1 MSIQMSIKVDAKPA
15 LKHLD
20 AVARKQIPYATSLAL
35 NRSSENARDKFLGV
49 LPQRITL
56 RTSWWKARS
65 RFGFNVQYSHKRTWP
80 NLFTIIYTRAPWMAL
95 HETGGVKKP
104 MKRALAVPT
113 AQVRRTKT
121 GRISKAQRPA
131 GMKNTFIKEVNGKP
145 VLFKRLKRG
154 IVPMY
159 VLTPSSRISPV
170 LRFSRTISTEVTR
183 SFPGEFSRAF
193 EEARRDAK

>member
-1 MSIQMSIKVDAKPA
+1 MQINIKVDAQPA

-35 NRSSENARDKFLGV
+35 NRTSEKARDKFLGV
-49 LPQRITL
+49 LSQRITL
-56 RTSWWKARS
+56 RTSWWKARN
-65 RFGFNVQYSHKRTWP
+65 RFGFNVQPSHKRTWP
-80 NLFTIIYTRAPWMAL
+80 NLFTIIYTRAPWMTL
-95 HETGGVKKP
+95 HETGGIKKP

-113 AQVRRTKT
+113 AQVRRTKA

-145 VLFKRLKRG
+145 ILFKRLKRG

-159 VLTPSSRISPV
+159 VLTPSARINPV
-170 LRFSRTISTEVTR
+170 LRFNRTISSEVNR
-183 SFPGEFSRAF
+183 LFPGEFSKAF
-193 EEARRDAK
+193 EEARRNAK